1 VTSPI
6 FPINPGAKR
15 DCANKVFTIEPYRHE
30 GAWVF
35 DDPDVGLSREPF
47 VSGISEMIDHLVAA
61 LPNAEAG
68 FRLQFSAVPFE
79 GVQARLSH
87 VRADAVEGH
96 WYRDDISGLEGWL
109 CPALF
114 WYFQEAPAV
123 VYLRAEPKAVDG
135 GETRVAPG
143 SNGGATVEAGKVSIF
158 DLSVSEKLQLV
169 EDLWD
174 DIAANP
180 ESIPVHDW
188 QKEEL
193 DRRRA
198 NLQANPASA
207 VTWDEVQRRIR
218 SHYGR

>member
-1 VTSPI
+1 VTTPI
-6 FPINPGAKR
+6 FPTNPSAPR
-15 DCANKVFTIEPYRHE
+15 DWANKVFTIEPYRYE

-35 DDPDVGLSREPF
+35 DDPGAGLSREPF
-47 VSGISEMIDHLVAA
+47 VSGVTEMIDRIVAE
-61 LPNAEAG
+61 LPSAEAG
-68 FRLQFSAVPFE
+68 FRLQFSALPFE
-79 GVQARLSH
+79 GAQATLSH
-87 VRADAVEGH
+87 VRADPVEGH

-114 WYFQEAPAV
+114 CYFQDAPPV
-123 VYLRAEPKAVDG
+123 VFVRAEPKA
-135 GETRVAPG
+135 ETSAASG
-143 SNGGATVEAGKVSIF
+143 ANGGATVEVGKVSIF

-180 ESIPVHDW
+180 ESIPVYDW

-207 VTWDEVQRRIR
+207 VTWEEVQRRIR
-218 SHYGR
+218 SRYGR